1 MAEIKF
7 DKMVSYY
14 RKLNGWT
21 MKELAE
27 KVGKTESAVSKWES
41 GTASPKIKDINI
53 LSEVLGVDADVLIFG
68 KSKSSSYSN
77 DIISETVD
85 IMKHLDKTTQSNI
98 LNFVKFE
105 FTKAEQVK
113 QSKEKNAS
121 VSWGY
126 FN

>member
-14 RKLNGWT
+14 RKMNGWT

-27 KVGKTESAVSKWES
+27 RMGKTESAVSRWES

-68 KSKSSSYSN
+68 KSTSSNSSS
-77 DIISETVD
+77 DIISETVE
-85 IMKHLDKTTQSNI
+85 IMKQLDKTTQSNI

-105 FTKAEQVK
+105 FTKAEQAK
-113 QSKEKNAS
+113 QAEENSAS
-121 VSWGY
+121 VS
-126 FN
+126 